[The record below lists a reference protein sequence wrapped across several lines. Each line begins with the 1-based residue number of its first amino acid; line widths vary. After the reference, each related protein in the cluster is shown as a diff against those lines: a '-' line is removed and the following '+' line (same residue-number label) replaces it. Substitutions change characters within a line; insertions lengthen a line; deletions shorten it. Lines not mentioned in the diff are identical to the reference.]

1 MRLPFELTGYRS
13 LNGRADPGKRYTI
26 VEGLVT
32 LPDAR
37 RVFMEG
43 FLNDTHHF
51 TPGPHAIE
59 LQMDVDRN
67 RRLAIFVK
75 AVTPIAAGQPRVAA

>member
-1 MRLPFELTGYRS
+1 MRLPFELTGHRN
-13 LNGRADPGKRYTI
+13 LNGRADATKRYTI

-32 LPDAR
+32 LPDGR
-37 RVFMEG
+37 RLFMEG
-43 FLNDTHHF
+43 FLNDTHHY

-75 AVTPIAAGQPRVAA
+75 AVAPVQVKQQA